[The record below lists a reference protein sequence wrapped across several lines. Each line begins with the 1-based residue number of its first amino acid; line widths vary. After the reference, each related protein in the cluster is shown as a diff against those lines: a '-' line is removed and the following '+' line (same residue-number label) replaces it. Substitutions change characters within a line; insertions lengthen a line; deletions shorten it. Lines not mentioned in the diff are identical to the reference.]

1 MSHHPPST
9 PPSTPGPSGSGN
21 TPNWGAVPPMPAP
34 PVGAGQPAAGMPAG
48 PKPSRRK
55 AWLTHGAT
63 ALVALVIGAGIGGDG
78 ESGGKDDSAAPAP
91 AATVTETAPAEAGE
105 PEPAVTVTKEVT
117 VKPKPAKKPGAATTV
132 EGDGQYLVGEDM
144 KAGTYKTAGPEK
156 GSIIENCYWA
166 RTKDA
171 SGEFGAIISNDNLQ
185 GQGRVTVNKGEY
197 FETNGCQE
205 WTRTG

>member
-1 MSHHPPST
+1 MSYPPST
-9 PPSTPGPSGSGN
+9 PPSTPQPSGQGN
-21 TPNWGAVPPMPAP
+21 APSWGAIPPMPVSPA
-34 PVGAGQPAAGMPAG
+34 GAGQSPAGTPVG

-63 ALVALVIGAGIGGDG
+63 ALVALVIGAGIGGGG
-78 ESGGKDDSAAPAP
+78 ESGGKADSAAPAP
-91 AATVTETAPAEAGE
+91 AVTVTETAPAEDGA
-105 PEPAVTVTKEVT
+105 PEPAATVTEKVTVS
-117 VKPKPAKKPGAATTV
+117 PKPAKKPGAATTV

-144 KAGTYKTAGPEK
+144 QAGTYKTAGPEK

-171 SGEFGAIISNDNLQ
+171 SGEFEAIIANDNLQ

-205 WTRTG
+205 WTKVG